1 MKVHENLEKLGITM
15 ESFPSLYQEIVE
27 LVDKSVLE
35 EREAC
40 AKICEES
47 SITLGDAL
55 VIGSDNRRVGI
66 NVCENLAK
74 KIRAR

>member
-1 MKVHENLEKLGITM
+1 MNVHEKLKRLGITM
-15 ESFPSLYQEIVE
+15 DSFPSLYQEIIE

-40 AKICEES
+40 AKICEQS

-66 NVCENLAK
+66 NVCENLAR
-74 KIRAR
+74 KIRSR

>member
-1 MKVHENLEKLGITM
+1 MNVHEKLQKLGITM
-15 ESFPSLYQEIVE
+15 ESFPSLYQEIIE

-40 AKICEES
+40 AKICEQS

-66 NVCENLAK
+66 NVCENLAR
-74 KIRAR
+74 KIRSR